1 MSTTKE
7 PESFVCGNTVNW
19 TKHISEYLPADGWV
33 LKYHFRRP
41 GTADKFSVTS
51 TTDGDSHSVTIAAAA
66 TALLTA
72 GNWYYQSYVEKL
84 TEKIHIASGV
94 IAIIVDYSATG
105 TVDPRTWEEITLD
118 AIRAVIQGRAT
129 ANQSSVKVGDKELRY
144 YSFDELLRLEES
156 ISARVD
162 RLRRAAAG
170 EPPQT
175 AVYATFI

>member
-1 MSTTKE
+1 
-7 PESFVCGNTVNW
+7 
-19 TKHISEYLPADGWV
+19 
-33 LKYHFRRP
+33 
-41 GTADKFSVTS
+41 
-51 TTDGDSHSVTIAAAA
+51 
-66 TALLTA
+66 LTA